1 MQFADT
7 SVPCYS
13 TFTSDSCHAVNHLV
27 AKTFVD
33 KETLVMLVGYSAA
46 ARQRPAR
53 KSFKRRLNE
62 GSRIFHN
69 HAEAPYKVP
78 TPLNKIE

>member
-7 SVPCYS
+7 SVPCYL
-13 TFTSDSCHAVNHLV
+13 TFTSDSYHAINHSV

-33 KETLVMLVGYSAA
+33 EETLVMLVGYSAA

-53 KSFKRRLNE
+53 
-62 GSRIFHN
+62 
-69 HAEAPYKVP
+69 
-78 TPLNKIE
+78 